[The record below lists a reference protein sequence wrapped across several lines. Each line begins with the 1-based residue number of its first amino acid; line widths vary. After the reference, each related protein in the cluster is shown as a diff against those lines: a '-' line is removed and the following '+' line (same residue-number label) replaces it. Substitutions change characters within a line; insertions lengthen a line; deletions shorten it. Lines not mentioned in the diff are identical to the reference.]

1 MTIKF
6 NPPSCVFPDTAV
18 GSTSYRKIACY
29 QPYLMASEHDI
40 SVDVAKPFTSK
51 PYNESAYG
59 KSVSG
64 NVRMLRNY
72 VSKQYAD
79 AASYRIV
86 DVLDSTNNIFNT
98 VNQSGLNLKLY
109 KTSKSSFVETEVTL
123 CEKGTDTVFNS
134 RGGAGKHM
142 VYDSTGNYILCAYM
156 YQNDSGHNF
165 EVKKIDPDDLS
176 VVDTY
181 TDTNADYEFDIS
193 DIILGENDTL
203 FICGYGGSDGKLM
216 AFDLNSFTISQLIDI
231 TGYPAYSISAKY
243 ANGTQYVFAGCSGL
257 IHTYSLKNG
266 FVLESQSIPN
276 PGENIPVAMPRDFG
290 LIKNNQYA
298 VVAGEINKFTPS
310 HCLKS
315 ESATPL
321 YVLMGNK
328 TYTISDF
335 IFTARF
341 IPTTD
346 DQNKTIYTDGRE
358 TFRIYISSANVL
370 TVDIRHAGAGVWLN
384 MATSVALPIVANDT
398 IDMYLARQHNVW
410 LLSINGKVYTMTNGA
425 EYDTDI
431 SFETGFE
438 TAQVFNDATGDFFV
452 RSMKLELATEVLFDF
467 VFNYNPTGKH
477 VSNGHAMSVS
487 FEEYSQPTASFALFR
502 EYSDRIK
509 LAERRVAG
517 ALYFNNTMY
526 LIRDRATRTNS
537 ITRIDLISKKILKNS
552 GNLISDSPLWTAV
565 AEFTRN
571 MAVSVLDG
579 TLYFCTSIPYG
590 TYDTLVYTGKT
601 NLNLSYES
609 NAKYCELA
617 FTPTVAGVFSDN
629 LVINTVLLKELK
641 SFDSLPILGIGF
653 TQETR
658 IVPYSTIM
666 IENCGDDYMRYNY
679 ADLDYYTVFK
689 YERFPEWNPP
699 EPSQRYV
706 YNSNTGTFTQNA
718 LGTFQK
724 VADILSIHGAQDLGS
739 QFDAYFDTVN
749 FYYDI
754 SQAHLIKNNPVGFFL
769 VSAVSMMANEITYT
783 LDSNYRFNTDKEV
796 KLNGRKEETSL
807 FSDAQLCYALG
818 SKQIEV
824 NEITAINSRDH
835 RCIKFRI
842 KMRRSNPEIASKYS
856 EYVYDDWRIFEIKYT
871 PSDLFYVEGE

>member
-29 QPYLMASEHDI
+29 QPYLMTSEHDI

-59 KSVSG
+59 KSVSD

-79 AASYRIV
+79 AANYRIV

-109 KTSKSSFVETEVTL
+109 KTSKSSFAETETTL
-123 CEKGTDTVFNS
+123 CEKGTDTVFYS

-156 YQNDSGHNF
+156 YENDSGHNF

-181 TDTNADYEFDIS
+181 TDTHADYEFDIN
-193 DIILGENDTL
+193 DIILGENDILYIVGFDGT
-203 FICGYGGSDGKLM
+203 DGKLM

-231 TGYPAYSISAKY
+231 AGYVAYSISAKY

-257 IHTYSLKNG
+257 IHTYSWTSGEG

-298 VVAGEINKFTPS
+298 VVADEINKFTPS

-321 YVLMGNK
+321 YILMGNK

-335 IFTARF
+335 IFSARF

-346 DQNKTIYTDGRE
+346 DQNKIIYTDDGRE

-370 TVDIRHAGAGVWLN
+370 TVDIRPAGIWRN

-467 VFNYNPTGKH
+467 VFNYSSTGKH

-487 FEEYSQPTASFALFR
+487 NVAYSQPTASFALFR

-552 GNLISDSPLWTAV
+552 GNLISDSPLWTSV

-571 MAVSVLDG
+571 MAVSVLDS
-579 TLYFCTSIPYG
+579 TLYFCTSIQYG
-590 TYDTLVYTGKT
+590 SYDTLVYTGKT

-617 FTPTVAGVFSDN
+617 FAPTAAGVFSDN
-629 LVINTVLLKELK
+629 LVINTV
-641 SFDSLPILGIGF
+641 DSLPILGIGF

-658 IVPYSTIM
+658 VVPYSTIM
-666 IENCGDDYMRYNY
+666 IDNCGDDYMRYNY
-679 ADLDYYTVFK
+679 SNPSYYTVFK
-689 YERFPEWNPP
+689 YKRFSEWDAAP

-724 VADILSIHGAQDLGS
+724 VADNISIQGVQDLGS

>member
-6 NPPSCVFPDTAV
+6 NPSSCVFPDTAI

-29 QPYLMASEHDI
+29 QPYLMVSEHDI
-40 SVDVAKPFTSK
+40 SVDASKPFTIK
-51 PYNESAYG
+51 PYNESTYG
-59 KSVSG
+59 KSVSD

-79 AASYRIV
+79 VASYRIV

-109 KTSKSSFVETEVTL
+109 KTSKSSFAETETTL

-134 RGGAGKHM
+134 KNQAGKHM

-156 YQNDSGHNF
+156 YENDSGHNF

-181 TDTNADYEFDIS
+181 TDTNDDYEFDIS

-216 AFDLNSFTISQLIDI
+216 AFDLDSFTISQLIDI
-231 TGYPAYSISAKY
+231 AGYEAYSISAKY
-243 ANGTQYVFAGCSGL
+243 ANGTQYVFVGCSGL

-276 PGENIPVAMPRDFG
+276 EGKNIPISMPKDFG

-298 VVAGEINKFTPS
+298 VVADEINKFTPS
-310 HCLKS
+310 YCLKS

-321 YVLMGNK
+321 YVLIGNK
-328 TYTISDF
+328 NYTISDF

-341 IPTTD
+341 MPTTD

-370 TVDIRHAGAGVWLN
+370 TVDIDPTGTGWIN
-384 MATSVALPIVANDT
+384 MATSAVLPIVANDT
-398 IDMYLARQHNVW
+398 IDMYLARQNNVW
-410 LLSINGKVYTMTNGA
+410 LLSINGTVYAMTDGA
-425 EYDTDI
+425 EFDTEI

-467 VFNYNPTGKH
+467 VFNYSSTGKH
-477 VSNGHAMSVS
+477 VSNGYAMSVS
-487 FEEYSQPTASFALFR
+487 NVAYSQPTASYALFR
-502 EYSDRIK
+502 EYTGIIE
-509 LAERRVAG
+509 LAEGRVIG
-517 ALYFNNTMY
+517 ALCFNNTMY
-526 LIRDRATRTNS
+526 LIRDNATRTNS
-537 ITRIDLISKKILKNS
+537 MSRVDLVSKKIMKNS
-552 GNLISDSPLWTAV
+552 GNLISSSLLWTSLAL
-565 AEFTRN
+565 FTRN
-571 MAVSVLDG
+571 IAVNAIDKTV
-579 TLYFCTSIPYG
+579 YFCTSIPYAINH
-590 TYDTLVYTGKT
+590 TLVFTGKT
-601 NLNLSYES
+601 GLDLSYEL
-609 NAKYCELA
+609 NAKYCEIA
-617 FTPTVAGVFSDN
+617 FTPTTAGIFTDD
-629 LVINTVLLKELK
+629 LVINTHN
-641 SFDSLPILGIGF
+641 SLPILGIGYV
-653 TQETR
+653 QEAR
-658 IVPYSTIM
+658 VVPYSTIM

-679 ADLDYYTVFK
+679 ANPNFYTVYK
-689 YERFPEWNPP
+689 YQRFPEWYAP
-699 EPSQRYV
+699 EPSLRYI
-706 YNSNTGTFTQNA
+706 YNSKTGTFTQNA
-718 LGTFQK
+718 LGTFQR
-724 VADILSIHGAQDLGS
+724 VTVGLSIQGIQSLGS

-749 FYYDI
+749 FYYDV

-783 LDSNYRFNTDKEV
+783 LDSNYRFNTDRDV
-796 KLNGRKEETSL
+796 KLNGRKEETSF

-842 KMRRSNPEIASKYS
+842 KMRRLNPDISTTVS
-856 EYVYDDWRIFEIKYT
+856 VYDDWRIFEIKYT

>member
-6 NPPSCVFPDTAV
+6 NPSSCVFPDTAI

-29 QPYLMASEHDI
+29 QPYLVVSEHDI
-40 SVDVAKPFTSK
+40 SVAAGKPFAIK
-51 PYNESAYG
+51 PYNESTYG
-59 KSVSG
+59 KSVSD

-109 KTSKSSFVETEVTL
+109 KTSKSSFAETETTL
-123 CEKGTDTVFNS
+123 CEKGTDTVFYS

-156 YQNDSGHNF
+156 YENDSGHNF

-181 TDTNADYEFDIS
+181 TDTNADYDFDIS

-216 AFDLNSFTISQLIDI
+216 AFDLDSFTISQLIDI
-231 TGYPAYSISAKY
+231 AGYAAYSISAKY
-243 ANGTQYVFAGCSGL
+243 ANGTQYVFVGCGGL
-257 IHTYSLKNG
+257 IHTYSLKTG

-276 PGENIPVAMPRDFG
+276 EGENIPISMPRDFG
-290 LIKNNQYA
+290 LIKNNQY
-298 VVAGEINKFTPS
+298 VVVDKEINKFTPS
-310 HCLKS
+310 YCLKS

-321 YVLMGNK
+321 YVLIGNK
-328 TYTISDF
+328 NYTISDF

-341 IPTTD
+341 MPTTD

-370 TVDIRHAGAGVWLN
+370 TVDINPAGIGWIN
-384 MATSVALPIVANDT
+384 MATSAVLPIVANDT

-410 LLSINGKVYTMTNGA
+410 LLSINGKVYAMTDGS
-425 EYDTDI
+425 EFDTEI

-438 TAQVFNDATGDFFV
+438 TAQVFNDATGDFFI
-452 RSMKLELATEVLFDF
+452 RSMKLELATEILFDF
-467 VFNYNPTGKH
+467 VFNYSSTGKH
-477 VSNGHAMSVS
+477 VSNGYAMSVS
-487 FEEYSQPTASFALFR
+487 HVAYSQPTASYALFR
-502 EYSDRIK
+502 EYTGIIK
-509 LAERRVAG
+509 LTEGRVIG
-517 ALYFNNTMY
+517 ALCFNNTMY
-526 LIRDRATRTNS
+526 LIRDNATRTNS
-537 ITRIDLISKKILKNS
+537 MSRVDLVSKKILKNS
-552 GNLISDSPLWTAV
+552 GNLISSSLLWTSV
-565 AEFTRN
+565 ALFTRN
-571 MAVSVLDG
+571 IAVNAIDKTV
-579 TLYFCTSIPYG
+579 YFCTSIPYAIN
-590 TYDTLVYTGKT
+590 DTLVFTGKT
-601 NLNLSYES
+601 GLDLSYEL
-609 NAKYCELA
+609 NAKYCEIA
-617 FTPTVAGVFSDN
+617 FTPITAGIFTDD
-629 LVINTVLLKELK
+629 LVINT
-641 SFDSLPILGIGF
+641 DNSLPILGIGYV
-653 TQETR
+653 QEAR
-658 IVPYSTIM
+658 VVPYSTIM

-679 ADLDYYTVFK
+679 ANPNFYTVYK
-689 YERFPEWNPP
+689 YQRFPEWNPP
-699 EPSQRYV
+699 EPSSRYV
-706 YNSNTGTFTQNA
+706 YNSKLGTFTQHA
-718 LGTFQK
+718 LGTFQR
-724 VADILSIHGAQDLGS
+724 VADGFSIQGIQSLGS

-749 FYYDI
+749 FYYDV

-783 LDSNYRFNTDKEV
+783 LDSNYRFNTDREV
-796 KLNGRKEETSL
+796 KLNGRKEETSF

-842 KMRRSNPEIASKYS
+842 KMRRLNPDISTEVS
-856 EYVYDDWRIFEIKYT
+856 VYDDWRIFEIKYT

>member
-6 NPPSCVFPDTAV
+6 NPSSCLFPDTAV

-29 QPYLMASEHDI
+29 QPYLMTSEHDI

-59 KSVSG
+59 KSVSD

-79 AASYRIV
+79 AANYRIV

-123 CEKGTDTVFNS
+123 CTKGANTVFGS
-134 RGGAGKHM
+134 REAGKHM

-156 YQNDSGHNF
+156 YRNDSGYNF

-181 TDTNADYEFDIS
+181 TDTNADYDFDIS

-216 AFDLNSFTISQLIDI
+216 AFDLDSFTISQLIDI
-231 TGYPAYSISAKY
+231 AGYEAYSISAKY

-257 IHTYSLKNG
+257 IRTYSLKNG

-276 PGENIPVAMPRDFG
+276 EGKNIPISMPRDFG
-290 LIKNNQYA
+290 LVKNNQYA
-298 VVAGEINKFTPS
+298 VVADEINKFTPS
-310 HCLKS
+310 YCLKS

-341 IPTTD
+341 IPSTD
-346 DQNKTIYTDGRE
+346 DQNKIIYTSLTGKDYVER
-358 TFRIYISSANVL
+358 FRIYISSANVL
-370 TVDIRHAGAGVWLN
+370 TVDIRHAGIWLN
-384 MATSVALPIVANDT
+384 MATSAALPIVANDT

-438 TAQVFNDATGDFFV
+438 MARVFNDATGDFFV

-467 VFNYNPTGKH
+467 VFNYSSTGKH

-487 FEEYSQPTASFALFR
+487 HVAYSQPTASYALFR
-502 EYSDRIK
+502 EYTGIIE
-509 LAERRVAG
+509 LAEGSVKG

-526 LIRDRATRTNS
+526 LIRDIATRTNS

-552 GNLISDSPLWTAV
+552 GNLISDSPLWTTVAV
-565 AEFTRN
+565 FTRN
-571 MAVSVLDG
+571 MAVSVLDS
-579 TLYFCTSIPYG
+579 TLYFCTSIQYG

-629 LVINTVLLKELK
+629 LVINTV
-641 SFDSLPILGIGF
+641 DSLPILGIGF

-658 IVPYSTIM
+658 VVPYSTIM

-679 ADLDYYTVFK
+679 SNPSYYTVFK
-689 YERFPEWNPP
+689 YERFPEWGGP

-706 YNSNTGTFTQNA
+706 YNSKTGTFTQNA
-718 LGTFQK
+718 LGTFRK
-724 VADILSIHGAQDLGS
+724 VADNISIQGVQDLGS

-842 KMRRSNPEIASKYS
+842 KMRRSNPEISSKYS

>member
-29 QPYLMASEHDI
+29 QSHLMTSEHDI

-72 VSKQYAD
+72 VSKQYAY
-79 AASYRIV
+79 APAPNYRIV

-98 VNQSGLNLKLY
+98 VNRAGVHLKLY
-109 KTSKSSFVETEVTL
+109 KTSKSSFAETETTL
-123 CEKGTDTVFNS
+123 CEKGADMVFNS

-156 YQNDSGHNF
+156 YRNDSGHNF
-165 EVKKIDPDDLS
+165 EVKKIDPYDLS

-181 TDTNADYEFDIS
+181 TDPSTNADYEFDIS

-216 AFDLNSFTISQLIDI
+216 AFDLDSFTISQLIDI
-231 TGYPAYSISAKY
+231 AGYKAYSISAKY
-243 ANGTQYVFAGCSGL
+243 ANGTQYVFAGCGGL
-257 IHTYSLKNG
+257 IHTYSWTSGGG

-276 PGENIPVAMPRDFG
+276 PGEDIPISMPRDFG

-298 VVAGEINKFTPS
+298 VVADEINKFTPS

-321 YVLMGNK
+321 YILMGNK

-335 IFTARF
+335 IFSARF
-341 IPTTD
+341 IPSTD
-346 DQNKTIYTDGRE
+346 DQNKTIYTNGRE

-370 TVDIRHAGAGVWLN
+370 TVDIRHAVIWLN
-384 MATSVALPIVANDT
+384 MATSAALPIIANDT

-410 LLSINGKVYTMTNGA
+410 LLSINGIVYTMTNGA

-438 TAQVFNDATGDFFV
+438 TARVFNDATGDFFV

-467 VFNYNPTGKH
+467 VFNYSSTGKH
-477 VSNGHAMSVS
+477 VSNGHAMSHVAYS
-487 FEEYSQPTASFALFR
+487 YSQPTASYALFR
-502 EYSDRIK
+502 EYTGIIE
-509 LAERRVAG
+509 LAEGRVKG

-526 LIRDRATRTNS
+526 LIRDSAIRTNS
-537 ITRIDLISKKILKNS
+537 MTRIDLISKKILKNS
-552 GNLISDSPLWTAV
+552 GNLISDSPLLTAAAV
-565 AEFTRN
+565 FTRN
-571 MAVSVLDG
+571 MAVSVLDD
-579 TLYFCTSIPYG
+579 TLYFCTSVLYNN
-590 TYDTLVYTGKT
+590 YDMLFYTGKT

-617 FTPTVAGVFSDN
+617 FAPTAAGIFLDD
-629 LVINTVLLKELK
+629 LVINT
-641 SFDSLPILGIGF
+641 DNSLPILGIGF

-658 IVPYSTIM
+658 VVPYSTIM

-679 ADLDYYTVFK
+679 SNPSYYTVYK
-689 YERFPEWNPP
+689 YERFPEWGGP
-699 EPSQRYV
+699 EPSQRYI
-706 YNSNTGTFTQNA
+706 YNSKTGTFTQNA

-724 VADILSIHGAQDLGS
+724 VADNISIQGVQDLGS

-856 EYVYDDWRIFEIKYT
+856 EYVVYDDWRIFEIKYT